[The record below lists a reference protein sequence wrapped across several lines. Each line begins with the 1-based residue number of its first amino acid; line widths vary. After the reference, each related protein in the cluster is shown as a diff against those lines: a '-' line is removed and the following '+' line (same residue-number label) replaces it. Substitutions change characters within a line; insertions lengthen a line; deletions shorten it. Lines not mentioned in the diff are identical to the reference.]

1 MSHHPWLTIVRPMPL
16 HLPLTTERLL
26 LRRLAVSDLDAFHAY
41 RNDPEIARY
50 QSWNGMTRRAAA
62 SFLRGQAK
70 ARLGVPGRWCQ
81 VGIELMGEL
90 IGELIG
96 DVGICIRK
104 DERSAEIGFTL
115 ARAHQG
121 RGYAW
126 EALVVVVSMLVDIPT
141 IERIEAVTDARN
153 LPSIRLLRRLG
164 FEFERTVDNVFKGEG
179 CQEHV
184 FGFFR

>member
-1 MSHHPWLTIVRPMPL
+1 MAL
-16 HLPLTTERLL
+16 HLPISTKRLL
-26 LRRLAVSDLDAFHAY
+26 LRRLAASDLDAFHAY

-70 ARLGVPGRWCQ
+70 APLGVPGRWCQ
-81 VGIELMGEL
+81 VGIDLD
-90 IGELIG
+90 GELIG
-96 DVGICIRK
+96 DAGICIRK
-104 DERSAEIGFTL
+104 DQRSAEVGFSL

-121 RGYAW
+121 HGYAW
-126 EALVVVVSMLVDIPT
+126 EAMVEVVAMLIDIPT
-141 IERIEAVTDARN
+141 VERIEAVTDARN

-164 FEFERTVDNVFKGEG
+164 FTLERTVDNVFKGEG

>member
-1 MSHHPWLTIVRPMPL
+1 MAL
-16 HLPLTTERLL
+16 HLPVTTERLL

-50 QSWNGMTRRAAA
+50 QSWDGMTRRAAA

-81 VGIELMGEL
+81 IGIDLS
-90 IGELIG
+90 GELIG
-96 DVGICIRK
+96 DIGICIRK
-104 DERSAEIGFTL
+104 DERSAEVGFSL

-126 EALVVVVSMLVDIPT
+126 EAMVEVVGMLHLPT
-141 IERIEAVTDARN
+141 IERIEAVTDTRN

-164 FEFERTVDNVFKGEG
+164 FTLERTVDNVFKGEG

>member
-1 MSHHPWLTIVRPMPL
+1 
-16 HLPLTTERLL
+16 
-26 LRRLAVSDLDAFHAY
+26 
-41 RNDPEIARY
+41 
-50 QSWNGMTRRAAA
+50 MTRRAAA

-81 VGIELMGEL
+81 VGIDLS
-90 IGELIG
+90 GELIG
-96 DVGICIRK
+96 DIGICIRE
-104 DERSAEIGFTL
+104 DERSAEIGFSL
-115 ARAHQG
+115 ARTYQG

-126 EALVVVVSMLVDIPT
+126 EAMVEVVAMLIDIPT
-141 IERIEAVTDARN
+141 VERIEAVTDARN

-164 FEFERTVDNVFKGEG
+164 FELERTVDNVFKGEG

>member
-1 MSHHPWLTIVRPMPL
+1 MAL
-16 HLPLTTERLL
+16 HLPVSTERLL
-26 LRRLAVSDLDAFHAY
+26 LRRLAASDLDAFHAY

-50 QSWNGMTRRAAA
+50 QSWDGMTRRAAA

-70 ARLGVPGRWCQ
+70 VRLGVPGRWCQ
-81 VGIELMGEL
+81 VGIDLS
-90 IGELIG
+90 GELIG
-96 DVGICIRK
+96 DVGICLRK

-115 ARAHQG
+115 ARAVQG
-121 RGYAW
+121 RGYAL
-126 EALVVVVSMLVDIPT
+126 EAVAAVIGMLLGVSGMPT

-153 LPSIRLLRRLG
+153 LASIRLLRRLG
-164 FEFERTVDNVFKGEG
+164 FTLERTADNVFKGEG

>member
-1 MSHHPWLTIVRPMPL
+1 MGLMT
-16 HLPLTTERLL
+16 LPLPIATDRLL

-50 QSWNGMTRRAAA
+50 QSWNGITRRAAA
-62 SFLRGQAK
+62 AFLRGQAR

-81 VGIELMGEL
+81 VGIDLD
-90 IGELIG
+90 GELIG
-96 DVGICIRK
+96 DIGFCIRK
-104 DERSAEIGFTL
+104 DERSAEVGFSL

-126 EALVVVVSMLVDIPT
+126 EAMVEVVGMLLDVPAL
-141 IERIEAVTDARN
+141 EHIEAVTDARN
-153 LPSIRLLRRLG
+153 LPSIRLLCRLG
-164 FEFERTVDNVFKGEG
+164 FTLERTVDNVFKGEG

>member
-1 MSHHPWLTIVRPMPL
+1 MSHQSVPYDSAPMTL
-16 HLPLTTERLL
+16 LLPVTTKRLL

-50 QSWNGMTRRAAA
+50 QSWNGITRRAAA
-62 SFLRGQAK
+62 AFLRGQAR

-81 VGIELMGEL
+81 VGIDLT
-90 IGELIG
+90 GELIG
-96 DVGICIRK
+96 DVGVCIRK
-104 DERSAEIGFTL
+104 DERSAEVGFSL

-126 EALVVVVSMLVDIPT
+126 EAMVEVVGMLHLPGVSGV
-141 IERIEAVTDARN
+141 ERIEAVTDARN
-153 LPSIRLLRRLG
+153 LSAIRLLRRLG
-164 FEFERTVDNVFKGEG
+164 FTLERTVDNVFKGEG